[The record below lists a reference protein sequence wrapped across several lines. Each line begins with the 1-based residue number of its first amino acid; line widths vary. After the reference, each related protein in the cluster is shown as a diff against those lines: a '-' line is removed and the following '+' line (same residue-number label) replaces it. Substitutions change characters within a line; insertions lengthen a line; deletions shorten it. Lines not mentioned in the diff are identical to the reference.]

1 MGTFKL
7 KNSSLVV
14 LSWTG
19 LFLALSCSEGFQ
31 IVVPTTSKHST
42 ASTRNTGLPTTA
54 AAVTTTTTTTTRL
67 YNIFGNLFGQQS
79 QSTDEGN
86 VNTGG
91 GPVAA
96 ASSVFEIPTKSIKS
110 KPLRFYSQLF
120 LAGYQN
126 TPVKGSWTLASNEED
141 DERLDLYY
149 TDGTGMVS
157 FSFDDTIRVN
167 RKGQRPSLQYMLN
180 ESLLLHDFLD
190 ELEQIAFGTDD
201 DSGDNSTVIDDEKR
215 LLQFSDENKDILSK
229 IREKLPA
236 RQEKS

>member
-19 LFLALSCSEGFQ
+19 LLLALSYSEGFQ

-54 AAVTTTTTTTTRL
+54 AAAAAATATTTRL

-91 GPVAA
+91 GPAAA

-149 TDGTGMVS
+149 TDGSGMVS

>member
-1 MGTFKL
+1 MRTFKL

-19 LFLALSCSEGFQ
+19 LLLILSCSEGFQ
-31 IVVPTTSKHST
+31 IVVPNTAFKHST
-42 ASTRNTGLPTTA
+42 ASTRSTSLPTTA
-54 AAVTTTTTTTTRL
+54 TTTTRL

-79 QSTDEGN
+79 KSTDEGN
-86 VNTGG
+86 ANTSG
-91 GPVAA
+91 GPAAA

-149 TDGTGMVS
+149 ADGTGMVS

-167 RKGQRPSLQYMLN
+167 RKGKRPSLQYMLN

-201 DSGDNSTVIDDEKR
+201 DSDDNSTVIDDEKR

-229 IREKLPA
+229 VREKLPA
-236 RQEKS
+236 RQDKS

>member
-19 LFLALSCSEGFQ
+19 LLLSLSCSEGFQ
-31 IVVPTTSKHST
+31 IVVPTASKHST
-42 ASTRNTGLPTTA
+42 ASTRSTGLP
-54 AAVTTTTTTTTRL
+54 TTTTTTRL

-79 QSTDEGN
+79 QSADEDN
-86 VNTGG
+86 VNTSG
-91 GPVAA
+91 GPAAA

-149 TDGTGMVS
+149 ADGTGMVS

-167 RKGQRPSLQYMLN
+167 RKGKRPSLQYMLN
-180 ESLLLHDFLD
+180 ESILLHNFLD

-201 DSGDNSTVIDDEKR
+201 DSDDNSTVTDDEKR
-215 LLQFSDENKDILSK
+215 LLQFSHENKDILSK
-229 IREKLPA
+229 VREKLPA
-236 RQEKS
+236 RQDKS